1 MSNCISRFATYF
13 FKEPF
18 AELKSKQHEGEN
30 KIWRPVFLFVLAL
43 SLFGLLFLAK
53 DAGISGD
60 EFFHVH
66 HSQDVFNYYKTFE
79 MFSRNTPVKSNCSI

>member
-1 MSNCISRFATYF
+1 MSNCISRFVTYF

-60 EFFHVH
+60 ELFHAHRSHV
-66 HSQDVFNYYKTFE
+66 VL
-79 MFSRNTPVKSNCSI
+79 NC